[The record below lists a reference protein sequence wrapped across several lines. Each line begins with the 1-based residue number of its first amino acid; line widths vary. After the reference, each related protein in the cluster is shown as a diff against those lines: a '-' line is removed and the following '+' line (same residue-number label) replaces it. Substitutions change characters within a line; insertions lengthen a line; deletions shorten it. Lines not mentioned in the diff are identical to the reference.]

1 MKLGEIQKIY
11 AALGTTLE
19 KKLPLK
25 VGFVI
30 NRNIKKMQPIIED
43 LDKTRDDAVNKYG
56 EHDEEGKLVV
66 AENGAVRINDAI
78 AFGDAIAEVLDADIE
93 IEFDKFS
100 MEDLEKCELDGY
112 DKLTVAEQ
120 GAVEVMIS

>member
-11 AALGTTLE
+11 TALGTTLE

-56 EHDEEGKLVV
+56 EHDEEGKLVKSDTEIDPYTDPNSYTQITGGTMQHQV
-66 AENGAVRINDAI
+66 GVNENDGEYPTMIIPSLYV
-78 AFGDAIAEVLDADIE
+78 GKSLVTQSEY
-93 IEFDKFS
+93 
-100 MEDLEKCELDGY
+100 EKY
-112 DKLTVAEQ
+112 MT
-120 GAVEVMIS
+120 